1 MEENRIDVYED
12 TQDMVPETEDVEYIP
27 EEIECEDSG
36 NFGSSLIAGAIGGA
50 LVIGG
55 IKLFGKIKEKRAERK
70 ALKDIQKTVAE
81 AKEEADE
88 DQ

>member
-12 TQDMVPETEDVEYIP
+12 TLDMIPENEDAEYIP
-27 EEIECEDSG
+27 EETEREDSG

-50 LVIGG
+50 LVVGS

-70 ALKDIQKTVAE
+70 ALKEIQKIVAE
-81 AKEEADE
+81 AKEEVDE